1 MEKDGDGTL
10 NDHRSAEGS
19 LEPTRKGREEEGES
33 KSRQEDEVKTAY
45 PWGRRRGEMP
55 IRE

>member
-1 MEKDGDGTL
+1 MDGDGTV

-19 LEPTRKGREEEGES
+19 LEPTRKGMEEEGES

-45 PWGRRRGEMP
+45 P
-55 IRE
+55 